1 MKYQS
6 GRSGRVFVVKFD
18 DGENPLEDL
27 TELAKKEN
35 IHAGVFWIIG
45 GLKEGRFVVGPENDE
60 LPPVPM
66 WREIVGNNEILGIG
80 TIFWFKDEP
89 KVHLHGVYGR
99 EDVVKMGCLRYNPQV
114 FFILEAIVMEILD
127 VTVTRQ
133 LDKKSNMVLLKL

>member
-6 GRSGRVFVVKFD
+6 GRNGRVFVVKFD
-18 DGENPLEDL
+18 DGENPLEEL
-27 TELAKKEN
+27 TELAKREK
-35 IHAGVFWIIG
+35 IHAGVFWLIG
-45 GLKEGRFVVGPENDE
+45 GLKEGRFVVGPEKDE

-80 TIFWFKDEP
+80 TIFLFKNEP

-99 EDVVKMGCLRYNPQV
+99 EDVVKMGCLRDNPRV
-114 FFILEAIVMEILD
+114 FLILEAILMEILD

-133 LDKKSNMVLLKL
+133 LDEKSNMVLLKV